1 MMYWCLICE
10 REVFDDEPIM
20 CHQCN
25 DYDGIVE
32 VGEENDRNL

>member
-1 MMYWCLICE
+1 MYWCLICE